1 MKKYKILIIADESDS
16 RTSTILLLKMANYD
30 VIEAYNGKQ
39 GVNQALTIQPD
50 LILCNTMLPDI
61 DGYMILSL
69 IKKLP
74 QAQNIPFIILAS
86 KNDQN
91 EVRKSMIMGADDYLI
106 KPFRNIEILETIEM
120 RLKKRAE
127 QKKRPDSV
135 VNGGNIKNG
144 IESFEKII
152 TESRLRHFKRKQ
164 VIYYQEDSADA
175 IHLIASGSVKT
186 LKTTPD
192 GRDLVTGIYKEN
204 EYFGINAY
212 FSAEV
217 HHETAETI
225 EETLLYTFPR
235 AVLDPLIDKFSDLS
249 KKFIGII
256 AANNLKKEHQLL
268 EFAYFSVR
276 KRMSQLLL
284 RLYPKNNAGVV
295 QWIDISRENLAAM
308 SGMASETVSRVL
320 SDFKKDGLIMRDSNK
335 IMIIDP
341 LRLAH
346 LKN

>member
-1 MKKYKILIIADESDS
+1 MKKYKILIIAGESDS
-16 RTSTILLLKMANYD
+16 RASTVLLLKMANYE
-30 VIEAYNGKQ
+30 VIKASNGKQ
-39 GVNQALTIQPD
+39 GVNQTLAVLPD
-50 LILCNTMLPDI
+50 LILCSAILPDI
-61 DGYMILSL
+61 DGCMTLSL
-69 IKKLP
+69 IRKFP
-74 QAQNIPFIILAS
+74 QAQSIPFIFVAS
-86 KNDQN
+86 KNDEN
-91 EVRKSMIMGADDYLI
+91 EVRKGMIMGADDYLI
-106 KPFRNIEILETIEM
+106 KPFENIELLETIEM
-120 RLKKRAE
+120 RLKKRSE
-127 QKKRPDSV
+127 QKKNLDPV
-135 VNGGNIKNG
+135 INGENIKNG
-144 IESFEKII
+144 IEYFEKII
-152 TESRLRHFKRKQ
+152 CESRLRHFKRKQ
-164 VIYYQEDSADA
+164 VIYYQEDAADS
-175 IHLIASGSVKT
+175 IYLIASGSVKT
-186 LKTTPD
+186 LKTTTD
-192 GRDLVTGIYKEN
+192 GRDLVTGIYREN

-235 AVLDPLIDKFSDLS
+235 AILDPLIDRFSDLS
-249 KKFIGII
+249 KKFIEII

-284 RLYPKNNAGVV
+284 RLYPKNNSGVV

-308 SGMASETVSRVL
+308 SGMATETVSRVL